1 MRFSTVVE
9 FSSLMTELVTL
20 PRAHVVVEKE
30 VQQEGSSVS
39 DLQQRALAIRVQGM
53 GLVNEN
59 LAVNTKEQYISYL
72 RLFRVRKW

>member
-1 MRFSTVVE
+1 
-9 FSSLMTELVTL
+9 MTELVTL
-20 PRAHVVVEKE
+20 PNAHVVAEKE
-30 VQQEGSSVS
+30 VQREGSSVS
-39 DLQQRALAIRVQGM
+39 DLQQRALAIRVHGM